1 MDAANLNVTT
11 KRVDALPLVKH
22 YIEELGLPALF
33 EKYVPNTRGF
43 EIPPSQVLC
52 LLVANITMSAK
63 PLYQVEDWLAG
74 YMDGEAE
81 LPFEASKY
89 NDDRIVRCLDELFD
103 SNRNSMQAE
112 TAAMAIKVHNLEC
125 EYIHND
131 TTTVTFSGAYDN
143 PEAGAAVPAHGYN
156 KDHRPDLKQVV
167 FGLNTTADGH
177 VPVGYHLYDGN
188 QADVTTHTPN
198 WEGLRELLGKADFIY
213 IADSKLCDMKTLA
226 LIAVNGGRFI
236 TIMPANRK
244 EVTDFMT
251 RLRQGEAIEWE
262 AGYDVEDSRKR
273 GKVNRYRLY
282 SGEQSREGYRIVW
295 VHSSTKA
302 EQEANR
308 REKAIHK
315 MEQELE
321 ALSGKLNKY
330 RLRTKEHIE
339 KAVAGITKRA
349 CGAFLQVEIIE
360 ESVTNEVQV
369 GKGRPGPKTRY
380 ETVTE
385 IRFTLQWR
393 RDEEEILQVARC
405 DGIFPL
411 TDNTGL
417 EPAEVLKHYKDQP
430 GLEKRHSNLKSVL
443 EVAPVFLNKPSR
455 IEAMMFLY
463 FIALMIVTL
472 IERNIRTRMQEQKVE
487 KLSILP
493 SGLNTER
500 PTWNNIRYFFNGIH
514 LTVVTI
520 TGDSIRTMVKGV
532 TPLHQ
537 KVLHLLKIPI
547 LVYRRLKDGWWQFGV
562 P

>member
-1 MDAANLNVTT
+1 MDAANLNVTI